1 MSLLSLRF
9 SLPGRD
15 RPYVAAPFLG
25 ILATLP
31 VQFAGDLLGLA
42 AAQTAVVAL
51 IVAGLLGA
59 TFGTRYAGETVSA
72 ASLTAS
78 LAAGGAVI
86 VFIVAGSL

>member
-1 MSLLSLRF
+1 MTSL

-25 ILATLP
+25 ILVTLP
-31 VQFAGDLLGLA
+31 VQFFGSSAGLA
-42 AAQTAVVAL
+42 STQTALVAL
-51 IVAGLLGA
+51 IAAGLVGA
-59 TFGTRYAGETVSA
+59 TFGTHYADNTPAA

-86 VFIVAGSL
+86 VLIVAGSL